1 MRTLKPKTNKQ
12 LAVIRSSC
20 FYILMPAH
28 RAHAL
33 LSPSPSPPLSLPPI
47 LPLPL
52 SVPDPRYFSCRRMP
66 VNVVHEFPVWSSRNR
81 ASKFSPSRFRVSL
94 PPFREP
100 SNLFN
105 LTPPVENTR
114 TRFEYPRIETRVSIS
129 GAAIYKTPSSPRGE
143 EGFRSG
149 RSYGLPSI
157 WEWSKF
163 LEEDRRR
170 LRLDHGEEIS
180 PEWR

>member
-52 SVPDPRYFSCRRMP
+52 QSPIP
-66 VNVVHEFPVWSSRNR
+66 VT
-81 ASKFSPSRFRVSL
+81 FRVVECQLTSSTNFLSDLRGTELLNSPL
-94 PPFREP
+94 PVFAFPFHPSANLPTFSTLHHPLKTHERDSNIRESRRGSRSAEP
-100 SNLFN
+100 LFIKRR
-105 LTPPVENTR
+105 VR
-114 TRFEYPRIETRVSIS
+114 RAVKKDFEAVAVTGYRRS
-129 GAAIYKTPSSPRGE
+129 G
-143 EGFRSG
+143 SG
-149 RSYGLPSI
+149 RSFSRKIVEG
-157 WEWSKF
+157 
-163 LEEDRRR
+163 
-170 LRLDHGEEIS
+170 
-180 PEWR
+180 

>member
-52 SVPDPRYFSCRRMP
+52 SVP
-66 VNVVHEFPVWSSRNR
+66 VT
-81 ASKFSPSRFRVSL
+81 FRVVECQLTSSTNFLSDLRGTELLNSPL
-94 PPFREP
+94 PVFAFPFHPSANLPTFSTLHHPLKTHERDSNIRESRRGSRSAEP
-100 SNLFN
+100 LFIKRR
-105 LTPPVENTR
+105 VR
-114 TRFEYPRIETRVSIS
+114 RAVKKDFEAVAVTGYRRS
-129 GAAIYKTPSSPRGE
+129 G
-143 EGFRSG
+143 SG
-149 RSYGLPSI
+149 RSFSRKIVEG
-157 WEWSKF
+157 
-163 LEEDRRR
+163 
-170 LRLDHGEEIS
+170 
-180 PEWR
+180 